1 MVLRPPFGFPDNL
14 NHIFSHLFFVH
25 TFSLATHG
33 SIVGVA
39 WTLGVEMMFYIFI
52 LLCYPVFMKASKVNL
67 LIFGFL
73 ITWCLRYIV
82 FCYTSRHWTYFMHL
96 PTMFDTFCTGIVLAK
111 MISDKDL
118 IIDKISGR
126 AQILLCAIFF
136 ILSCLV
142 LYLFVYLINTNSDYW
157 NSIITSV
164 FSRSLVT
171 ISTAFFIISFII
183 LEHSKL
189 IYFNKIF
196 MIPIYLGE
204 ISYSIYMFHML
215 IIQTLINFDIGDNYF
230 LELVLVYT
238 IVSAIIS
245 WNFIEKPFIKMA
257 HRNQLNL

>member
-1 MVLRPPFGFPDNL
+1 
-14 NHIFSHLFFVH
+14 
-25 TFSLATHG
+25 
-33 SIVGVA
+33 
-39 WTLGVEMMFYIFI
+39 
-52 LLCYPVFMKASKVNL
+52 
-67 LIFGFL
+67 
-73 ITWCLRYIV
+73 
-82 FCYTSRHWTYFMHL
+82 
-96 PTMFDTFCTGIVLAK
+96 MFDTFCTGIVLAK